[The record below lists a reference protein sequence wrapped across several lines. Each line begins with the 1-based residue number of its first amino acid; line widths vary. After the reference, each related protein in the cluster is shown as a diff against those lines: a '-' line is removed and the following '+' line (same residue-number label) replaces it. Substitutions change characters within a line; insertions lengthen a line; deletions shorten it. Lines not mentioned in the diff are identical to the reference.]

1 MRILIAEDQQALL
14 NILKERLTKEGYH
27 VDAVNNGEQAID
39 YLEIMDYD
47 IVVLDIMMPIKNGIE
62 VLSYMRQTEKHTPV
76 IMLTAKDSIE
86 DRVKGLDTG
95 ADDYLVKPFSYDEL
109 LARLRSL
116 LRRQTKTIQD
126 VLVLGDL
133 VMNRTTN
140 EVKRDGHMIKLT
152 KKEFTILEYLLM
164 HQGEVISRE
173 KLEMISSNYDY
184 EGYSNVVDV
193 YIRFIRKKIDDPY
206 EIKLIQTVRGF
217 GYQMKEHK

>member
-1 MRILIAEDQQALL
+1 MRILIAEDQQTLL

-27 VDAVNNGEQAID
+27 VDAVKNGEQAID
-39 YLEIMDYD
+39 YLQIMDYD
-47 IVVLDIMMPIKNGIE
+47 VVVLDIMMPIKNGIE
-62 VLSYMRQTEKHTPV
+62 VLSYIRQTENQTPV

-109 LARLRSL
+109 LARIRSL
-116 LRRQTKTIQD
+116 LRRQNKTIQD
-126 VLVLGDL
+126 VLICQDL
-133 VMNRTTN
+133 IMNRTTN
-140 EVKRDGHMIKLT
+140 EVKRKGNNIKLT
-152 KKEFTILEYLLM
+152 KKEFTILEYLLI

-193 YIRFIRKKIDDPY
+193 YIRFLRKKIDDPF
-206 EIKLIQTVRGF
+206 ETKLIQTVRGF
-217 GYQMKEHK
+217 GYQLKEHK